1 MQPEI
6 AKSTR
11 VCSYD
16 RAGLGYSDPRPK
28 QEAGS
33 RHIVKNLHSLL
44 ANAGVN
50 PPYVL
55 VGQSLGGIHIRVYQ
69 SLYPVEIWFT
79 KSSPQVH

>member
-1 MQPEI
+1 LCQ
-6 AKSTR
+6 
-11 VCSYD
+11 VLQ
-16 RAGLGYSDPRPK
+16 GK
-28 QEAGS
+28 QG
-33 RHIVKNLHSLL
+33 
-44 ANAGVN
+44 N